1 MTDDQLRTYPV
12 REDVRFQAATWTLER
27 VAWVLLALVPLAALA
42 GIFSHG
48 PLSHKTA
55 VPADSNLSLR
65 YERFQRMTVQTRFV
79 VRMPSVQA
87 DEVRLRLSPS
97 FQRIYDIQSM
107 QPEPLR
113 SSAGAEGLELY
124 FRPAQGSLA
133 AVIWA
138 TPRDFGRFNFRAE
151 TDAGEPVEMPVLIYP

>member
-12 REDVRFQAATWTLER
+12 REDMRFQTVMWTLER

-55 VPADSNLSLR
+55 RAADSSLSLR
-65 YERFQRMTVQTRFV
+65 YEHFQRMTVQTRFV
-79 VRMPSVQA
+79 IRMPSVQNE
-87 DEVRLRLSPS
+87 EVKLRLSPS

-113 SSAGAEGLELY
+113 SSAGADGLELY
-124 FRPAQGSLA
+124 FSPASGGLA

-151 TDAGEPVEMPVLIYP
+151 TDIGEPVEMPVLIYP